1 MLFIMLATLLLVV
14 QIFGNLNCLLMRSVC
29 LDPTLSPSLSFC
41 ICGATRL
48 ATFGIGFVSGP
59 ELPVGTF
66 SCACVCACVFG
77 QIRFHLPVAFF
88 TLFAN

>member
-29 LDPTLSPSLSFC
+29 LDPTPSLSLSLSISHSFC

-59 ELPVGTF
+59 ALPVGTF
-66 SCACVCACVFG
+66 SCACVCVRVCVW
-77 QIRFHLPVAFF
+77 P
-88 TLFAN
+88 N